1 MPSLQLTA
9 VADKGST
16 DRCDGEDW
24 VALDNTGT
32 AEIALAGYVL
42 HDDKGPDDSK
52 AYTFAADA
60 TIAAG
65 ATTTLCKDAA
75 GSFEFGIGGDDTVTL
90 LDAGRVLV
98 DSSGQLG
105 DQGALNHVWTRA
117 APGTWAYQ
125 VLGTLEPTQ
134 TPTSAP
140 AVGITPPPTPP
151 LQLTAIADKGSTDR
165 CDGEDWVALANTG
178 TAEIALADYM
188 LHDDNGPTD
197 DKAFVFPATASI
209 AAGENRTLCKDVAD
223 SFVFGIGGD
232 DTVTLLDATG
242 AWVDSS
248 GELGDQGALN
258 YVWIRTESGWEHQVL
273 GTLAPSAAT
282 IGSISDYSWGVDM
295 DAMCSKHFDEDADPD
310 LDTSQYP
317 TLCASIVTHDGF
329 QMSDSPKVPAAFV
342 IGAAGTV
349 LYSGTIG
356 IEIRGKSSQ
365 GWPKKCGNLTFGG
378 CFGDHFPCH
387 CTPPPASQSHTH
399 THARCHV
406 LYLLPMLVR
415 C

>member
-1 MPSLQLTA
+1 M
-9 VADKGST
+9 VD
-16 DRCDGEDW
+16 
-24 VALDNTGT
+24 
-32 AEIALAGYVL
+32 
-42 HDDKGPDDSK
+42 
-52 AYTFAADA
+52 
-60 TIAAG
+60 
-65 ATTTLCKDAA
+65 TT
-75 GSFEFGIGGDDTVTL
+75 
-90 LDAGRVLV
+90 
-98 DSSGQLG
+98 
-105 DQGALNHVWTRA
+105 
-117 APGTWAYQ
+117 
-125 VLGTLEPTQ
+125 
-134 TPTSAP
+134 
-140 AVGITPPPTPP
+140 
-151 LQLTAIADKGSTDR
+151 
-165 CDGEDWVALANTG
+165 
-178 TAEIALADYM
+178 
-188 LHDDNGPTD
+188 
-197 DKAFVFPATASI
+197 
-209 AAGENRTLCKDVAD
+209 
-223 SFVFGIGGD
+223 
-232 DTVTLLDATG
+232 
-242 AWVDSS
+242 

-295 DAMCSKHFDEDADPD
+295 DAMCSKPFDEDADPD